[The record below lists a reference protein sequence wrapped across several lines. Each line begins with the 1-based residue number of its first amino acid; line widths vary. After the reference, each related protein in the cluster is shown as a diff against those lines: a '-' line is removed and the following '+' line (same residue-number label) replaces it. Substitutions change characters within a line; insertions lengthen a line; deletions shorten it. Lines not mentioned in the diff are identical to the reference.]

1 MLLLPVKFEL
11 AIQKSEEDILIED
24 VLRDTID
31 DLSEEEKEII

>member
-31 DLSEEEKEII
+31 DFSEEEKEII